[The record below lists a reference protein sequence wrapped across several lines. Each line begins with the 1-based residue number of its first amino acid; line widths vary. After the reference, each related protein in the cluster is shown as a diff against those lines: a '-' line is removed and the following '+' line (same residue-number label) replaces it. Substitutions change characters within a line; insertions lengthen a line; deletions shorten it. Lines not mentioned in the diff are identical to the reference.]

1 MRRGRGEGKRGGE
14 GSSKRR
20 VGERRGRRKRV
31 ARRM

>member
-1 MRRGRGEGKRGGE
+1 MRRGGGRKE

-20 VGERRGRRKRV
+20 VGERRGRRIRV